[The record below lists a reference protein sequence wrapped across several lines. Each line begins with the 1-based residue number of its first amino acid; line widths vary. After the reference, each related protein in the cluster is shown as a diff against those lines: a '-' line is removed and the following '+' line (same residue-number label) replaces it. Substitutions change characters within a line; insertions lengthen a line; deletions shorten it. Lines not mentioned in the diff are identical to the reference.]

1 VITLGVRPSPT
12 VRSKRLRRELRR
24 LREERGLTIE
34 QVATLAGSEWNP
46 STLGRWEN
54 GDRRIRPADLRSLLD
69 VYEVQGEP
77 RETLMT
83 LAREAR
89 QRGWWQV
96 YGDVLPSEYSS
107 YIGLETEALSMR
119 TYQQQLIPGLVQTED
134 YARAVIRATRPD
146 DDDAAIDRRVAV
158 RLDRQSAL
166 ADDHPMN
173 LWAVIDESAIRR
185 VVGGPEVMRAQL
197 DRLAEV
203 AERPGIQLQV
213 LPFATGAHAAMAAS
227 FVILGFQAPDPDV
240 VYIDTGTS
248 ALFVE
253 ESPDVDAYRLMF
265 DHLRASAL
273 APGESL
279 RLFRATA
286 QAFA

>member
-1 VITLGVRPSPT
+1 MGVRPSPT

-34 QVATLAGSEWNP
+34 QVAAQAGNEWNP

-69 VYEVQGEP
+69 VYDIRDEQ
-77 RETLMT
+77 REALMT

-96 YGDVLPSEYSS
+96 YGDVLASDTSS
-107 YIGLETEALSMR
+107 YIGLETEALSVH
-119 TYQQQLIPGLVQTED
+119 TYQQQLIPALVQSWD
-134 YARAVIRATRPD
+134 YARAVIRAGRPD
-146 DDDAAIDRRVAV
+146 DTDAQIDRRVTV
-158 RLDRQSAL
+158 RLDRQDVL
-166 ADDHPMN
+166 TDDHPIN
-173 LWAVIDESAIRR
+173 LWAVIDEAAIRR
-185 VVGGPEVMRAQL
+185 VVGGPEVMGNQL
-197 DRLAEV
+197 THLAEV

-213 LPFATGAHAAMAAS
+213 LPFSTGAHAAMASS
-227 FVILGFQAPDPDV
+227 FVILGFEAADPDV
-240 VYIDTGTS
+240 VYIDAGTS

-253 ESPDVDAYRLMF
+253 EPPDVDAYRLMF
-265 DHLRASAL
+265 DHLRAAAL
-273 APGESL
+273 APSESV

-286 QAFA
+286 EGFT

>member
-1 VITLGVRPSPT
+1 MSVRPSPT
-12 VRSKRLRRELRR
+12 VRSKRLARELRR
-24 LREERGLTIE
+24 LREERNLTIE
-34 QVATLAGSEWNP
+34 QVATLAGNEWNP

-54 GDRRIRPADLRSLLD
+54 GDRRIRPADLRGLLD
-69 VYEVQGEP
+69 VYEVADGA

-107 YIGLETEALSMR
+107 YIGLETEARSMR
-119 TYQQQLIPGLVQTED
+119 TYQQQLIPGIVQTED

-146 DDDAAIDRRVAV
+146 DNDAAIDRRVAV
-158 RLDRQSAL
+158 RMDRQAVL
-166 ADDHPMN
+166 EGKRPMS
-173 LWAVIDESAIRR
+173 LWAVLDEAAVRR
-185 VVGGPEVMRAQL
+185 MVGGPQVMRAQL
-197 DRLAEV
+197 DRLAEI

-213 LPFATGAHAAMAAS
+213 LPFSVGAHAAMASS
-227 FVILGFQAPDPDV
+227 FVILGFESPDPDV

-248 ALFVE
+248 ALFIE
-253 ESPDVDAYRLMF
+253 ATTDVAAYRLTF

-273 APGESL
+273 APGESQ
-279 RLFRATA
+279 RLFRAAA
-286 QAFA
+286 QEFA

>member
-1 VITLGVRPSPT
+1 MGVRPSPT

-24 LREERGLTIE
+24 LREERSLTIE
-34 QVATLAGSEWNP
+34 QVAAQAGNEWNP

-69 VYEVQGEP
+69 VYDVQGEQ
-77 RETLMT
+77 REALMT

-89 QRGWWQV
+89 QRGWWQA

-107 YIGLETEALSMR
+107 YIGLETEAVSMH
-119 TYQQQLIPGLVQTED
+119 TYQQQLIPGLVQTEH

-146 DDDAAIDRRVAV
+146 DTDAQIDRRVAV
-158 RLDRQSAL
+158 RLDRQNVL
-166 ADDHPMN
+166 ADDRPMS
-173 LWAVIDESAIRR
+173 LWAVIDEAAIRR
-185 VVGGPEVMRAQL
+185 IVGSPEVMQTQL
-197 DRLAEV
+197 NHLADI
-203 AERPGIQLQV
+203 AERPGVQLQV
-213 LPFATGAHAAMAAS
+213 LPFTTGAHAAMAAS
-227 FVILGFQAPDPDV
+227 FVILGFEAPDPDV
-240 VYIDTGTS
+240 VYLDTATS

-253 ESPDVDAYRLMF
+253 ETPDVDAYRLMF

-273 APGESL
+273 APGESV

-286 QAFA
+286 QAFP